1 MPKDWYKLLLTR
13 LLPTILIIIL
23 AGMVMRH
30 STSQTPPTSTTTTT
44 TLIEWNKENL
54 DILIERIADEEEF
67 EDTYLLKQLAYHES
81 RYLKYPEVLEKTG
94 WYSRGL
100 LHYRTSTFLEQ
111 GIKYGVIQEGTTIK
125 QALILIY
132 NPELQVRIICR
143 MGNDDRRLI
152 RQHWQNSWN
161 KIYNL

>member
-1 MPKDWYKLLLTR
+1 V
-13 LLPTILIIIL
+13 
-23 AGMVMRH
+23 A
-30 STSQTPPTSTTTTT
+30 
-44 TLIEWNKENL
+44 N
-54 DILIERIADEEEF
+54 EEGF

-111 GIKYGVIQEGTTIK
+111 GIKYGVIQKGTTIK

-143 MGNDDRRLI
+143 MGNDNRRLI

-161 KIYNL
+161 KIYDL